1 MTFAVIQISIINK
14 NYIYIMEENK
24 QTLDNEEV
32 KVDDTTVVEPD
43 NESDVKDSKQTEESE
58 QPEPTPADRIAEL
71 EAQVEQLKKDAL
83 YRAAEFDNF
92 RKRTVQEKADLI
104 KYGSQKA
111 IEALLPVIDDLERA
125 MQHIDKA
132 EDIESVK
139 EGVTLIMQKF
149 QGYLKQQQV
158 SVIPANPG
166 DDFDDKIHEAI
177 TMFPAP
183 DPSLKGKIVDCP
195 TKGYKL
201 YDKVVRYAKVVVGQ

>member
-1 MTFAVIQISIINK
+1 
-14 NYIYIMEENK
+14 MEENK
-24 QTLDNEEV
+24 QTINDEEV
-32 KVDDTTVVEPD
+32 KVDDTKVVEPD
-43 NESDVKDSKQTEESE
+43 NETEAQDTKQVEEEE
-58 QPEPTPADRIAEL
+58 QHEPTPEERVAEL
-71 EAQVEQLKKDAL
+71 EAKVEQLQKDAL

-92 RKRTVQEKADLI
+92 RKRTIQEKADLI

-125 MQHIDKA
+125 IQHIDKA
-132 EDIESVK
+132 EDIDSVK
-139 EGVTLIMQKF
+139 EGVALIMQKF

-158 SVIPANPG
+158 TVIPANPG

>member
-1 MTFAVIQISIINK
+1 
-14 NYIYIMEENK
+14 MEEKDTEYTDEQLNVGETAK
-24 QTLDNEEV
+24 EEA
-32 KVDDTTVVEPD
+32 EPA
-43 NESDVKDSKQTEESE
+43 SDSKEDVQVQEESSAEPAPE
-58 QPEPTPADRIAEL
+58 QRISEL

-92 RKRTVQEKADLI
+92 RKRTIQEKADLI

-111 IEALLPVIDDLERA
+111 IESLLPVIDDLERA

-139 EGVTLIMQKF
+139 EGVALIMQKF
-149 QGYLKQQQV
+149 QGYLKQKQV
-158 SVIPANPG
+158 TVIPAEPG
-166 DDFDDKIHEAI
+166 DVFDDTIHEAI

>member
-1 MTFAVIQISIINK
+1 
-14 NYIYIMEENK
+14 MEENK
-24 QTLDNEEV
+24 QTINDDEV
-32 KVDDTTVVEPD
+32 KVDDTKVVEPD
-43 NESDVKDSKQTEESE
+43 NETEAQDTKQIEEEE
-58 QPEPTPADRIAEL
+58 QHEPTPEERVAEL
-71 EAQVEQLKKDAL
+71 EAKVEQLQKDAL

-92 RKRTVQEKADLI
+92 RKRTIQEKADLI

-125 MQHIDKA
+125 IQHIDKA
-132 EDIESVK
+132 EDIDSVK
-139 EGVTLIMQKF
+139 EGVALIMQKF

-158 SVIPANPG
+158 TVIPANPG

>member
-1 MTFAVIQISIINK
+1 
-14 NYIYIMEENK
+14 MEENK
-24 QTLDNEEV
+24 QTFNDEEV
-32 KVDDTTVVEPD
+32 KVDDTSVVEPN
-43 NESDVKDSKQTEESE
+43 NETEAQESKQVEGEE
-58 QPEPTPADRIAEL
+58 QHEPTPEELISEL
-71 EAQVEQLKKDAL
+71 EAKVEQLQKDAL

-92 RKRTVQEKADLI
+92 RKRTIQEKADLI

-132 EDIESVK
+132 EDIDSVK

>member
-1 MTFAVIQISIINK
+1 
-14 NYIYIMEENK
+14 MEENK
-24 QTLDNEEV
+24 QTINDDEV
-32 KVDDTTVVEPD
+32 KVDDTKVVEPD
-43 NESDVKDSKQTEESE
+43 NETEAQDTKQVEEEE
-58 QPEPTPADRIAEL
+58 QHEPTPEERVAEL
-71 EAQVEQLKKDAL
+71 EAKVEQLQKDAL

-92 RKRTVQEKADLI
+92 RKRTIQEKADLI

-132 EDIESVK
+132 EDIDSVK
-139 EGVTLIMQKF
+139 EGVALIMQKF

-158 SVIPANPG
+158 TVIPANPG

>member
-1 MTFAVIQISIINK
+1 
-14 NYIYIMEENK
+14 MEENK
-24 QTLDNEEV
+24 QTINDDEV
-32 KVDDTTVVEPD
+32 KVDDTKVVEPD
-43 NESDVKDSKQTEESE
+43 NETEAQDTKQVEEEE
-58 QPEPTPADRIAEL
+58 QHEPTPEERVAEL
-71 EAQVEQLKKDAL
+71 EAKVEQLQKDAL

-92 RKRTVQEKADLI
+92 RKRTIQEKADLI

-125 MQHIDKA
+125 IQHIDKA
-132 EDIESVK
+132 EDIDSVK
-139 EGVTLIMQKF
+139 EGVALIMQKF

-158 SVIPANPG
+158 TVIPANPG

>member
-1 MTFAVIQISIINK
+1 
-14 NYIYIMEENK
+14 MEENK
-24 QTLDNEEV
+24 KTFNDEEV
-32 KVDDTTVVEPD
+32 KVDDTTIVEPNND
-43 NESDVKDSKQTEESE
+43 TDAQESKQVEEEE
-58 QPEPTPADRIAEL
+58 QHEQTPEERIAEL
-71 EAQVEQLKKDAL
+71 EAKVEQLQKDAL

-92 RKRTVQEKADLI
+92 RKRTIQEKADLI

-132 EDIESVK
+132 EDVDSVK

-158 SVIPANPG
+158 TVIPANPG

>member
-1 MTFAVIQISIINK
+1 
-14 NYIYIMEENK
+14 MEENK
-24 QTLDNEEV
+24 QTINDEEV
-32 KVDDTTVVEPD
+32 KVDDTKVVEPD
-43 NESDVKDSKQTEESE
+43 NETDAQDTKQVEEEE
-58 QPEPTPADRIAEL
+58 QHDPKPEERVAEL
-71 EAQVEQLKKDAL
+71 EAKVEQLQKDAL

-92 RKRTVQEKADLI
+92 RKRTIQEKADLI

-132 EDIESVK
+132 EDIDSVK
-139 EGVTLIMQKF
+139 EGVALILQKF

-158 SVIPANPG
+158 TVIPANPG

>member
-1 MTFAVIQISIINK
+1 
-14 NYIYIMEENK
+14 MEENK
-24 QTLDNEEV
+24 QPFNDEEV
-32 KVDDTTVVEPD
+32 KVDDTTVVEPNND
-43 NESDVKDSKQTEESE
+43 IDAQESKQVEEEE
-58 QPEPTPADRIAEL
+58 QHEQTPGERIAEL
-71 EAQVEQLKKDAL
+71 EAKVEQLQKDAL

-92 RKRTVQEKADLI
+92 RKRTIQEKADLI

-132 EDIESVK
+132 EDIDSVK

-158 SVIPANPG
+158 TVIPANPG

>member
-1 MTFAVIQISIINK
+1 
-14 NYIYIMEENK
+14 MEENK
-24 QTLDNEEV
+24 QTFIDEEV
-32 KVDDTTVVEPD
+32 KIDDTTVVEPN
-43 NESDVKDSKQTEESE
+43 NETDTQESTQVENDQHEQTPEE
-58 QPEPTPADRIAEL
+58 RIAEL
-71 EAQVEQLKKDAL
+71 EAKVEQLQKDAL

-92 RKRTVQEKADLI
+92 RKRTIQEKADLI

-132 EDIESVK
+132 EDIDSVK
-139 EGVTLIMQKF
+139 EGVALIMQKF

-158 SVIPANPG
+158 TVIPANPG

>member
-1 MTFAVIQISIINK
+1 
-14 NYIYIMEENK
+14 MEENK

-43 NESDVKDSKQTEESE
+43 NESDVKDSKQTDESE
-58 QPEPTPADRIAEL
+58 QSEPNPADRIAEL

-183 DPSLKGKIVDCP
+183 DPSLKRKIVDCP